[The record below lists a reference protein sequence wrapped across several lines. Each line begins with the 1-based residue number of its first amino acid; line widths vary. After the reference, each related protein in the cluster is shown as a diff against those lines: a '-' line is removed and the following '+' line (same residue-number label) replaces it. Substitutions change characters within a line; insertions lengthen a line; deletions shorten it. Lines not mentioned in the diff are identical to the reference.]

1 MITVSLYYSNPCE
14 ECEDIKKILDE
25 LQRTIA
31 HRLVCIDV
39 KSDAALETA
48 FTATP
53 VLQIGPYQLT
63 SPISRQDIQVT
74 LMAARDRSSQLETA
88 GDVGYQKRV
97 ENAKKL
103 NGSDRFGFWL
113 SNHYMFIFNL
123 LVLLYVGLPFLA
135 PVFMKLA
142 LIGPAKVIYTIYSP
156 LCHQLAFRSFFL
168 FGEQFYYP
176 RALANLSGLISYEK
190 ITGQNTINLLAARSF
205 IGNETMGYKVA
216 LCQRDVAIYGA
227 ILIFGIIFVLTQ
239 RRIKS
244 LPWYLWIIFG
254 LVPIGIDGF
263 SQLPGLLQNHLPAWV
278 VIRESTPLFRLIT
291 GGMFGF
297 ATAWYVYP
305 ILHETMLETRR
316 VLIKKMAA
324 LQQD

>member
-1 MITVSLYYSNPCE
+1 MITVTLYYSNPCE
-14 ECEDIKKILDE
+14 ECDEISKNLDE
-25 LQRTIA
+25 LQQIVA
-31 HRLVCIDV
+31 HRLIRIDV
-39 KSDAALETA
+39 KSDAALEMA
-48 FTATP
+48 FPETP

-63 SPISRQDIQVT
+63 SPIGRQDLQAA
-74 LMAARDRSSQLETA
+74 LMAARDRSSQLQAA
-88 GDVGYQKRV
+88 GDLGYQQRV
-97 ENAKKL
+97 EHAQKL
-103 NGSDRFGFWL
+103 SGADRFGFWL

-123 LVLLYVGLPFLA
+123 LVLFYVGLPFLA

-142 LIGPAKVIYTIYSP
+142 LPGPAKVIYTLYSP

-176 RALANLSGLISYEK
+176 RTLANLSGLISYEK
-190 ITGQNTINLLAARSF
+190 ITGQEVVNLLAARSF

-227 ILIFGIIFVLTQ
+227 ILIFGLIFVLA
-239 RRIKS
+239 RRSIKS
-244 LPWYLWIIFG
+244 LPWYLWIVFG

-263 SQLPGLLQNHLPAWV
+263 SQLPGLLQNHLPDWV
-278 VIRESTPLFRLIT
+278 VIRESTPLLRLVT

-316 VLIKKMAA
+316 VLIKKIAA

>member
-1 MITVSLYYSNPCE
+1 MITVTLYYSNSCE
-14 ECEDIKKILDE
+14 ECEEISKNLDE
-25 LQRTIA
+25 LQQFVA
-31 HRLVCIDV
+31 HRLIRIDV

-48 FTATP
+48 FPETP
-53 VLQIGPYQLT
+53 VLQIGPYQLN
-63 SPISRQDIQVT
+63 SPISRQDIQAA
-74 LMAARDRSSQLETA
+74 LMAARDRASQLQAA
-88 GDVGYQKRV
+88 GDMSYQKRV
-97 ENAKKL
+97 ENAQKL
-103 NGSDRFGFWL
+103 SGADRFGFWL

-123 LVLLYVGLPFLA
+123 LVLFYVGLPFLA
-135 PVFMKLA
+135 PVLMKLA
-142 LIGPAKVIYTIYSP
+142 LPGPAKAIYTLYSP

-176 RALANLSGLISYEK
+176 RVLANLSGLISYEK
-190 ITGQNTINLLAARSF
+190 ITGQEVINLLAARSF

-227 ILIFGIIFVLTQ
+227 ILIFGLIFVLAR

-244 LPWYLWIIFG
+244 LPWYLWIVFG

-263 SQLPGLLQNHLPAWV
+263 SQLPGLLQNHLPDWI
-278 VIRESTPLFRLIT
+278 VIRESTPLLRLLT
-291 GGMFGF
+291 GSMFGF

-316 VLIKKMAA
+316 VLIRKMAA
-324 LQQD
+324 FQQG